1 MQQKDI
7 TIIPPDPKYDSHIR
21 IEHKTLNVAAYCRVS
36 TRFEQQENSYDAQIA
51 YYTRKIG
58 MNKSWN
64 CAGIYADEGKAAT
77 GTKFRDSFN
86 DMIEDCYAGKIDLI
100 LTKSISRFARNTVDC
115 LRIIREL
122 KERQIRILFEKE
134 NINTLDAKGEVLL
147 TILSSLAQDESRSI
161 SENSTWGIRR
171 RFESGQFKMSTK
183 RFLGYDTDENGKLV
197 INREQAK
204 IVERI
209 YDEYLSGKTVDHIK
223 RILEREEVKNW
234 NGTTKWHAKTIQ
246 SMLQNEK
253 YKGDAIL
260 QKSYTVDFL
269 TKKRVK
275 NEGRIQQ
282 YHIEEN
288 HEAIIDPLIWEAVQL
303 EYDRRSKYIE
313 EHGTNSYSHN
323 PEKNLFAGK
332 VVCGTCNQAFT
343 RKGWKSKN
351 SYRKV
356 WQCQERYK
364 VKGVQGCTNRH
375 IDEAILIDAFIL
387 SWNALLDNRE
397 ELRKKWETTAE
408 FGNPLEQYRAV
419 QFADITEDAKHIKE
433 IDTDFILRTLDHIKV
448 YETGRII
455 IRFMDGT
462 DIERNGE

>member
-1 MQQKDI
+1 
-7 TIIPPDPKYDSHIR
+7 
-21 IEHKTLNVAAYCRVS
+21 LNNY
-36 TRFEQQENSYDAQIA
+36 
-51 YYTRKIG
+51 
-58 MNKSWN
+58 
-64 CAGIYADEGKAAT
+64 
-77 GTKFRDSFN
+77 
-86 DMIEDCYAGKIDLI
+86 
-100 LTKSISRFARNTVDC
+100 
-115 LRIIREL
+115 
-122 KERQIRILFEKE
+122 FEKE
-134 NINTLDAKGEVLL
+134 AINTLDAKGEVLL

-171 RFESGQFKMSTK
+171 RFENGQFKMSTK
-183 RFLGYDTDENGKLV
+183 RFLGYDTDEKGKLV
-197 INREQAK
+197 INLEQAK

-275 NEGRIQQ
+275 NEGHIQQ
-282 YHIEEN
+282 YYIEEN
-288 HEAIIDPLIWEAVQL
+288 HEAIIDPLIWETVQL
-303 EYDRRSKYIE
+303 EYDRRSNYIE

-323 PEKNLFAGK
+323 PERNFFAGK
-332 VVCGTCNQAFT
+332 VVCGICNQAFT

-375 IDEAILIDAFIL
+375 IDEAILIDTFIL

-397 ELRKKWETTAE
+397 ELKKKWGTTAE
-408 FGNPLEQYRAV
+408 FGNSLEQYRAV

-433 IDTDFILRTLDHIKV
+433 VDTDFILRTLDHIKV

-462 DIERNGE
+462 EMECNGE